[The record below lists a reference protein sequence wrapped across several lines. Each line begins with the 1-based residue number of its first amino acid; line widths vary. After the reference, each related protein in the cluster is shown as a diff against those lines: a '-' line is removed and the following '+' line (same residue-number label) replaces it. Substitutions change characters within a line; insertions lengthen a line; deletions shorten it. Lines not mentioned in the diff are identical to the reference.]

1 MYLWEKTVVT
11 MDLEARKISFV
22 QEFVRLQ
29 NEEIIS
35 ELEKFLRKRKVEL
48 VEKNFKPLTME
59 QYEAEIDQAMEDS
72 NNGRMVK
79 ATDLK
84 ASIQKWS

>member
-1 MYLWEKTVVT
+1 

-22 QEFVRLQ
+22 QEFLRLQ

-35 ELEKFLRKRKVEL
+35 GLEKLLRKRKTEL
-48 VEKNFKPLTME
+48 IEKSFEPMTME
-59 QYEAEIDQAMEDS
+59 QYDAEIDRAMEDS
-72 NNGRMVK
+72 KNGKMIK

-84 ASIQKWS
+84 AKIQK